1 MDSRLEWI
9 REGKTLKDHKIW
21 FFKCLPS
28 YNTLRQPSGKG
39 SAPPFPFLHFWG
51 HFQTSPAPIP
61 TVLPSFRCCGR
72 TPGNQKTNKRKAEP
86 NLQLKPPMARGD
98 SHVMGCPGTL
108 RGHSRAWQNALFVFG
123 KPLVLVES
131 D

>member
-9 REGKTLKDHKIW
+9 SEGKTLKDHKIW

-51 HFQTSPAPIP
+51 HFQTSPTPFQRFY
-61 TVLPSFRCCGR
+61 LPLGAAV
-72 TPGNQKTNKRKAEP
+72 GH
-86 NLQLKPPMARGD
+86 L
-98 SHVMGCPGTL
+98 GT
-108 RGHSRAWQNALFVFG
+108 RRQTEG
-123 KPLVLVES
+123 KQSLIYN
-131 D
+131 